1 MPHFK
6 VYPDSEHFMSDSC
19 PAAGSLGVQ
28 VPRPVGELSAT
39 FRRLQQVFETH
50 RSSQIL
56 SSLWDHCPS
65 LKGATVEASE
75 NDEKQRPGGRRG
87 PGSIS
92 SLCRWCAGSRWCF
105 TPWLEHPSHFW
116 IMSEGKT
123 VAFQGFSISIS
134 IIYII

>member
-75 NDEKQRPGGRRG
+75 NDEKQRPGAAGARGRFLASAG
-87 PGSIS
+87 GVLAAVGVSPHGWNIHHISGSCQRERQDTNQI
-92 SLCRWCAGSRWCF
+92 LPRILY
-105 TPWLEHPSHFW
+105 P
-116 IMSEGKT
+116 
-123 VAFQGFSISIS
+123 
-134 IIYII
+134 